1 MSGKPYYRAY
11 EERYRKV
18 YAAGVE
24 RWGHGEDDTVLRTSL
39 MEWVERYGLKGKR
52 IVEFACGEGAS
63 GVILSQL
70 GCLYQGMDVA
80 PSAVA
85 KAQAALGDYPGA
97 KVTLLD
103 MVHEQVE
110 GQYDAALDVMGLH
123 MLVVDADRL
132 SYLRNV
138 YSSLKSGAPFFL
150 FRESY
155 RENADDS
162 PVESFGDWLLRT
174 GDDYWTSQTRYAGPA
189 DAQVEVQLPMVPA
202 RAKTEAGY
210 RKELQE
216 AGFVVGR
223 FVPMMTDM
231 QIVSSAAIDAS
242 KP

>member
-1 MSGKPYYRAY
+1 MDEETYYLVY

-24 RWGHGEDDTVLRTSL
+24 RWGHGEDDTALRASL
-39 MEWVERYGLKGKR
+39 TEWVDRCNLRGKR
-52 IVEFACGEGAS
+52 VVEFACGEGAS

-70 GCLYQGMDVA
+70 GCLYHGVDVA

-85 KAQAALGDYPGA
+85 KAQAALADYPGA

-103 MVHEQVE
+103 MVHEQAE
-110 GQYDAALDVMGLH
+110 GQYDAALDVMGFH

-162 PVESFGDWLLRT
+162 PVESFGDWLTRT
-174 GDDYWTSQTRYAGPA
+174 GDDYRTPQTRYAGPA
-189 DAQVEVQLPMVPA
+189 DAQVEVQIPKVPA
-202 RAKTEAGY
+202 RAKTEPGY

-216 AGFVVGR
+216 AGFVVDR
-223 FVPMMTDM
+223 FVLMMTDM
-231 QIVSSAAIDAS
+231 QIVSSAAIYAH